1 MLKFV
6 YTDDEKDILEE
17 QMIMDDNNKIHPIGW
32 LLIAEEI
39 LADIAIVAIIIK
51 FVKWIK
57 SK

>member
-6 YTDDEKDILEE
+6 YTDDEKDTLEE
-17 QMIMDDNNKIHPIGW
+17 QMIMDDNNKIQPIGW
-32 LLIAEEI
+32 LLIADEI

>member
-6 YTDDEKDILEE
+6 YTDDEKDTLEE
-17 QMIMDDNNKIHPIGW
+17 QMIMDDNNKIQPIGW